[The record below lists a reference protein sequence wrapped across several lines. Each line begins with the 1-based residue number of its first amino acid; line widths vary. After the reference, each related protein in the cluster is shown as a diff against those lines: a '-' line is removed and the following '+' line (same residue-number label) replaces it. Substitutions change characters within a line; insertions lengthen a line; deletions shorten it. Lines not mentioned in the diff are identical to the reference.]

1 MYGVS
6 MIRSVHME
14 QQTQVEELS
23 LLEIFKILFKKIKL
37 LLIVLLASIVAGGV
51 FGALITLNQNYYGTE
66 IWFYINPKEK
76 LSDEEDSTYGV
87 YGSYGDNVMDTM
99 TKLLESDLFTEQL
112 VEGWNRT
119 PVKLLDD
126 GSLNPKY
133 KAFIYALKETI
144 EFSYDTTQEK
154 ATGSSSTLAKSFII
168 VNIEL
173 LAHDEE
179 LVTFAEEL
187 LVRLRNY
194 VPEYVTRHMIVPSGF
209 EGTNCKEITTIS
221 EIEHLNENNT
231 VVSAV
236 KYAVIIGVLGTFIS
250 CVAVLID
257 NRVKTHSA
265 LKQLAKEE
273 TEE

>member
-51 FGALITLNQNYYGTE
+51 FGALITLNQDYYGTE

-76 LSDEEDSTYGV
+76 LSDGEDTTYGV

-154 ATGSSSTLAKSFII
+154 AAGSSNTLAKSFIV

-173 LAHDEE
+173 LADDEE

-236 KYAVIIGVLGTFIS
+236 KYAVIIGVLGTFIA

>member
-1 MYGVS
+1 
-6 MIRSVHME
+6 ME

-23 LLEIFKILFKKIKL
+23 LLEIFKIIFKKIKL

-51 FGALITLNQNYYGTE
+51 FGALITLNQDYYGTE

-173 LAHDEE
+173 LADDEE

-236 KYAVIIGVLGTFIS
+236 KYAVIIGALGTFIA

>member
-51 FGALITLNQNYYGTE
+51 FGALITLNQDYYGTE

-76 LSDEEDSTYGV
+76 LSDGEDTTYGV

-133 KAFIYALKETI
+133 KAFIYALKDTI

-154 ATGSSSTLAKSFII
+154 AAGSSNTLAKSFIV

-173 LAHDEE
+173 LADDEE

-194 VPEYVTRHMIVPSGF
+194 IPEYVTRHMIVPSGF

-236 KYAVIIGVLGTFIS
+236 KYAVIIGVLGTFIA

>member
-51 FGALITLNQNYYGTE
+51 FGALITLNQDYYGTE

-173 LAHDEE
+173 LADDEE

-236 KYAVIIGVLGTFIS
+236 KYAVIIGVLGTFIA

>member
-37 LLIVLLASIVAGGV
+37 LLIVLLASIVAGGA
-51 FGALITLNQNYYGTE
+51 FGALITLNQDYYGTE

-173 LAHDEE
+173 LADDEE

-236 KYAVIIGVLGTFIS
+236 KYAVIIGVLGTFIA

>member
-51 FGALITLNQNYYGTE
+51 FGALITLNQDYYGTE

-76 LSDEEDSTYGV
+76 LSDGEDTTYGV

-133 KAFIYALKETI
+133 KAFIYALKHTI

-154 ATGSSSTLAKSFII
+154 AAGSSNTLAKSFII

-173 LAHDEE
+173 LADDEE

-236 KYAVIIGVLGTFIS
+236 KYAVIIGVLGTFIA

>member
-1 MYGVS
+1 

-51 FGALITLNQNYYGTE
+51 FGALITLNQDYYGTE

-76 LSDEEDSTYGV
+76 LSDGEDTTYGV

-133 KAFIYALKETI
+133 KAFIYALKDTI

-154 ATGSSSTLAKSFII
+154 TTGSSNTLAKSFIV

-173 LAHDEE
+173 LADDEE
-179 LVTFAEEL
+179 LVAFAEEL

-194 VPEYVTRHMIVPSGF
+194 IPEYVTRHMIVPSGF

-236 KYAVIIGVLGTFIS
+236 KYAVIIAVLGTFIA

>member
-23 LLEIFKILFKKIKL
+23 LLEIFKILFNKIKL

-51 FGALITLNQNYYGTE
+51 FGALITLNQDYYGTE

-76 LSDEEDSTYGV
+76 LSDGEDTTYGV

-154 ATGSSSTLAKSFII
+154 AAGSSNTLAKSFII

-173 LAHDEE
+173 LADDEE

-236 KYAVIIGVLGTFIS
+236 KYAVIIGVLGTFIA

-257 NRVKTHSA
+257 NRVKTHSV

>member
-1 MYGVS
+1 MYGVN

-37 LLIVLLASIVAGGV
+37 LLIVLLASIVAGGA
-51 FGALITLNQNYYGTE
+51 FGALITLNQDYYGTE

-154 ATGSSSTLAKSFII
+154 ATGSSNTLAKSFII

-173 LAHDEE
+173 LADDEE

-236 KYAVIIGVLGTFIS
+236 KYAVITGVLGTFIA

>member
-51 FGALITLNQNYYGTE
+51 FGALITLNQDYYGTE

-133 KAFIYALKETI
+133 KAFIYALKDTI

-154 ATGSSSTLAKSFII
+154 TAGSSNTLAKSFII

-173 LAHDEE
+173 LADDEE
-179 LVTFAEEL
+179 LVAFAEEL

-236 KYAVIIGVLGTFIS
+236 KYAVIIGVLGTFIA

>member
-23 LLEIFKILFKKIKL
+23 LLEIFKILFKKVKL

-51 FGALITLNQNYYGTE
+51 FGTLITLNQDYYGTE

-119 PVKLLDD
+119 PNKLLDD

-144 EFSYDTTQEK
+144 EFSYDSTQEK
-154 ATGSSSTLAKSFII
+154 ATGSSNTLAKSFII
-168 VNIEL
+168 VKIEL
-173 LAHDEE
+173 LADDEE

-236 KYAVIIGVLGTFIS
+236 KYAVITGVLGTFIA

-265 LKQLAKEE
+265 LKQLAKKE

>member
-51 FGALITLNQNYYGTE
+51 FGALITLNQDYYGTE

-76 LSDEEDSTYGV
+76 LSDGEDTTYGV

-133 KAFIYALKETI
+133 KAFIYALKDTI

-154 ATGSSSTLAKSFII
+154 AAGSSNTLAKSFII

-173 LAHDEE
+173 LADDEE
-179 LVTFAEEL
+179 LVAFAEEL

-194 VPEYVTRHMIVPSGF
+194 IPEYVTRHMIVPSGF

-236 KYAVIIGVLGTFIS
+236 KYAVIIGVLGTFIA